1 MNAASS
7 KLKPQ
12 TSGSMTS
19 VTSSP
24 ASASGPTLSAPQ
36 AGPTIARSGQAL
48 VRASRSASRGVA
60 KASLTSAT
68 SGPSGPSSLSSV
80 ALTSSLASR
89 LQTMTRSLGST
100 LFKLTWKRRTTPSGR
115 SISVLRGSV
124 RRTSVNDCGGW
135 PSPIAND
142 AQGSAYA
149 YSRGDHSKP
158 CLKLLGVARLAS
170 WPTTRSADAEKGA
183 HLCPDTR
190 VKGTDLPTVASWAT
204 PRATDGEKNV
214 RSLEGT
220 LKEIGRKGGPQGAM
234 LASWATPTARDHKSD
249 RGIQTDSELYGS
261 KGRPLP
267 RQALSADTGAP
278 PTSSTAGTASTGQ
291 LNPAHSRWLMG
302 LPTAWDDCAPPATR
316 SSRRSPKRS

>member
-1 MNAASS
+1 MNAASL
-7 KLKPQ
+7 KLKPK

-36 AGPTIARSGQAL
+36 AGPTIGRSGRAP
-48 VRASRSASRGVA
+48 VRASRSASRASA
-60 KASLTSAT
+60 KVLPTNGT
-68 SGPSGPSSLSSV
+68 SGPSGPSSLPSV

-89 LQTMTRSLGST
+89 LQIMTRSLGST
-100 LFKLTWKRRTTPSGR
+100 LFKLTWKLRTTPLGR
-115 SISVLRGSV
+115 SISALRGSV
-124 RRTSVNDCGGW
+124 RRTSDSDCGGW

-190 VKGTDLPTVASWAT
+190 VKGTGLPTVASWAT

-220 LKEIGRKGGPQGAM
+220 LKEIARKGGPQDLCQGAM
-234 LASWATPTARDHKSD
+234 LA
-249 RGIQTDSELYGS
+249 
-261 KGRPLP
+261 
-267 RQALSADTGAP
+267 ALSTASGDT